1 MNYIIVFLFFSL
13 IYFFY
18 LRKTMGE
25 EQSVPRIQRIK
36 KLNKTLDLK
45 NKLEK
50 SQSEKSLDNN
60 NLIYS
65 VNKIL
70 PPNIIYKSNSKSNVH
85 ENNNINNEKG
95 ENKSNENKKENEIN
109 ENEIK
114 ESQIENEEIK
124 VQKNENLTTIDNY
137 KIKYQ
142 IGIFKNQSKSKL
154 EELKKL
160 MIQNDNK
167 RINIY
172 DKKII
177 HLKKYIE
184 NKNYCYISPVD
195 GKKIDLNK
203 KLNYYELINDKL
215 KKSTKLFKIQK
226 NNKNTPKK
234 KHNSTDNIFQNS
246 FILNLSRSN
255 SSDIMSISK
264 RFDFNSEYYK
274 ERINDFEDKLFKK
287 GINRELKYKN

>member
-1 MNYIIVFLFFSL
+1 
-13 IYFFY
+13 
-18 LRKTMGE
+18 MGE
-25 EQSVPRIQRIK
+25 EQSVPRIERIK

-50 SQSEKSLDNN
+50 SKSEKSLDNN

-65 VNKIL
+65 VNKIV
-70 PPNIIYKSNSKSNVH
+70 PPNIIFKSNSKSNVH
-85 ENNNINNEKG
+85 ENNNHINNEKG
-95 ENKSNENKKENEIN
+95 EIKSNENKKENEIN

-124 VQKNENLTTIDNY
+124 VQKDENLTTIDNY

-142 IGIFKNQSKSKL
+142 IGIFKNQNKSKL

-160 MIQNDNK
+160 MVQNDK
-167 RINIY
+167 KKINIY
-172 DKKII
+172 DKKIMN
-177 HLKKYIE
+177 LKKYIE
-184 NKNYCYISPVD
+184 NKNLCYISPVD

-215 KKSTKLFKIQK
+215 KKSTKLFKIPK

-234 KHNSTDNIFQNS
+234 KHNSTDNIFQNT